1 MTLVHTHTL
10 THTMVGLFPG
20 SLGASS
26 CAFSHCSGL
35 RLCSGIIRLLLA
47 FHRCAKAA
55 ASPGPGETRG
65 RRGRGGR
72 RRGRRGRREEAG
84 PGRGQ
89 VPGPVGPQDT
99 EPVRHRQ
106 QQPDV
111 PHPGGVRG
119 LHPHALLPLS
129 AVSRKGAEPSRED
142 RNSLLLLG
150 GVGRIGGA
158 RLWSSDSPE
167 PSSTPPLRNHG
178 WILVRRSGS
187 RSLL

>member
-1 MTLVHTHTL
+1 MTLVHTHTH
-10 THTMVGLFPG
+10 THMLVGLFPG

-26 CAFSHCSGL
+26 CAFSHCSGLRLGL

-55 ASPGPGETRG
+55 ASPGPGETRR

-72 RRGRRGRREEAG
+72 RRGRRGRWEEAG

-99 EPVRHRQ
+99 ESVRHRQ

-150 GVGRIGGA
+150 GWGESEGQDSGA
-158 RLWSSDSPE
+158 P
-167 PSSTPPLRNHG
+167 TLRN
-178 WILVRRSGS
+178 LPPR
-187 RSLL
+187 LL